1 MQNTEGTAALQLVDF
16 LPAEVLTTTVM
27 AEALAAVV
35 LAAVAEDA
43 PAVAVPAEAGRL
55 FFFKKTVKYAAKT
68 VRFWLRSKT

>member
-27 AEALAAVV
+27 AEA

-68 VRFWLRSKT
+68 VSFWLRSKT